1 LNNVSQL
8 AGFAKWDDL
17 KWFSN
22 KLAGMDYRHMP
33 QLAPTPDMLDRY
45 KKEKGDWSAYY
56 GEFFRAEDPEIS
68 FSLEPDGYIVA
79 VSPAPAAF
87 AAWLVHEDLLLKQV
101 QPAI

>member
-22 KLAGMDYRHMP
+22 ELAGMDYRHMP

-45 KKEKGDWSAYY
+45 KKEKGDWSAY
-56 GEFFRAEDPEIS
+56 
-68 FSLEPDGYIVA
+68 
-79 VSPAPAAF
+79 
-87 AAWLVHEDLLLKQV
+87 
-101 QPAI
+101 